1 MKEDS
6 RILKD
11 YRYYLRMERRLSPNT
26 VAAYGRDVAELLSA
40 LELEPRA
47 VRTEDIEK
55 YLASRAGGDSRSGPG
70 MTRQGPGMTNRGPG
84 MTNQGP
90 GSSKH
95 SQGPS
100 KHSQTLSKRSQ
111 ARLLSSLRSFFDWL
125 ILEGERND
133 NPCDRIDAPKLGR
146 YLPEVLSVEEVA
158 AILDSVDT
166 NAGWTGLRDRAIL
179 EILYGCGLRVSEAC
193 GLQISHVYLQEGFV
207 RVVGKGDKERL
218 VPLGELAA
226 DAFKNYLDARPQ
238 AAEPAFD
245 DVAFLNKNGR
255 PLSRVAIFN
264 LVKKQAL
271 LAGVRKE
278 ISPHTFRHSFAT
290 HLIENGAD
298 LRIVQEMLGHE
309 SILTTEIYTH
319 IDTATWQRAILDH
332 HPRR

>member
-1 MKEDS
+1 MAPDS

-47 VRTEDIEK
+47 VRTEDIER
-55 YLASRAGGDSRSGPG
+55 YLA
-70 MTRQGPGMTNRGPG
+70 TIKT
-84 MTNQGP
+84 
-90 GSSKH
+90 
-95 SQGPS
+95 
-100 KHSQTLSKRSQ
+100 SKRSQ
-111 ARLLSSLRSFFDWL
+111 ARMLSALKSFFDWL
-125 ILEGERND
+125 ILEGERPD

-146 YLPEVLSVEEVA
+146 YLPEVLSVEEVS

-166 NAGWTGLRDRAIL
+166 SAGWTGLRDRAIL

-218 VPLGELAA
+218 VPIGELAA
-226 DAFKNYLDARPQ
+226 EAFRSYIDARPQ

-245 DVAFLNKNGR
+245 DIAFLNKNGR

-298 LRIVQEMLGHE
+298 LRVVQEMLGHE
-309 SILTTEIYTH
+309 SILTTEIYSH
-319 IDTATWQRAILDH
+319 IDTATWQRAILEH